1 LSIPCALLDWTIAEM
16 LEDSS
21 VTRRT
26 VDDVAPHS
34 TICPITPEE
43 EVTAMPTES
52 PDVVPLSMVTVDDQE
67 SLDPEMM
74 WAAVD

>member
-1 LSIPCALLDWTIAEM
+1 
-16 LEDSS
+16 
-21 VTRRT
+21 
-26 VDDVAPHS
+26 
-34 TICPITPEE
+34 
-43 EVTAMPTES
+43 MPTES